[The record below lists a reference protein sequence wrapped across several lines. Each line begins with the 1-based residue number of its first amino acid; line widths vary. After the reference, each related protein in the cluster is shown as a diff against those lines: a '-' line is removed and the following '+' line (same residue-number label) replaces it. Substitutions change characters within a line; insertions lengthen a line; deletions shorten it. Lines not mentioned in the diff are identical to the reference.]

1 MHGIHT
7 GCSHLLQTSNMSQNF
22 QVNSSLMQLLST
34 CSNSLLSVLGLSTL
48 HVSIIVEYDSLTLMA
63 DEEELQTQAYYK
75 INQRN
80 MQKLKIIII
89 SYLRNP
95 SVLFGHFDKWMWTSF
110 LIGWRH
116 DNRVSGCDWLYE
128 CKTSHAPSLFVCV
141 IWTMEVKNEIW
152 CVR

>member
-1 MHGIHT
+1 
-7 GCSHLLQTSNMSQNF
+7 
-22 QVNSSLMQLLST
+22 MQLLST

-95 SVLFGHFDKWMWTSF
+95 SVLFGHFDK
-110 LIGWRH
+110 
-116 DNRVSGCDWLYE
+116 
-128 CKTSHAPSLFVCV
+128 
-141 IWTMEVKNEIW
+141 
-152 CVR
+152 